1 MWIEILQ
8 SSDVRQW
15 YFNKIGQKFK
25 VLEFK
30 DGFFK
35 VRDNHGFVNFV
46 TEENARIVEWLLFI
60 TFCKLASVAGYEN
73 RFSYL

>member
-1 MWIEILQ
+1 MYIEILQ

-25 VLEFK
+25 VLELK

-35 VRDNHGFVNFV
+35 VRDNKGFINFV
-46 TEENARIVEWLLFI
+46 TEENARIVE
-60 TFCKLASVAGYEN
+60 
-73 RFSYL
+73 

>member
-46 TEENARIVEWLLFI
+46 TEENARIVE
-60 TFCKLASVAGYEN
+60 
-73 RFSYL
+73 